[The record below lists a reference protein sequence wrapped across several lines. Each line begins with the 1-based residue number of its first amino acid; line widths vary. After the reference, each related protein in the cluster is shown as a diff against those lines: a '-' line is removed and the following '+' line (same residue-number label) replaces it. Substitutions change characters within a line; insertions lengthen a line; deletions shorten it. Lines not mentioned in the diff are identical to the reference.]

1 MGIENADFAGEG
13 RNPRIRIAHQAPQF
27 GPGAVH
33 LACAA
38 GSASSTGAECS
49 SSGRSASTSAGG
61 KPSIGGKRDENRGA
75 NRRRGWARGTDTTS
89 KLVERTAFGQVEA
102 FPPALRNSI
111 SDEKFE
117 GRDPSV
123 IWCQLARKLN
133 IVPFLVA
140 VKRSAVGQQG
150 IA

>member
-1 MGIENADFAGEG
+1 MVVCSTASGGSLG
-13 RNPRIRIAHQAPQF
+13 LRCR
-27 GPGAVH
+27 
-33 LACAA
+33 A

-49 SSGRSASTSAGG
+49 SSGRSASASTSAGG

-75 NRRRGWARGTDTTS
+75 NRRRRWARGRDTTS

-102 FPPALRNSI
+102 FPLALRNSI

-123 IWCQLARKLN
+123 IWCQLALKLN